1 MIRSD
6 SEGEGFRMR
15 NFFKSFS
22 YAWNGIYIGIRS
34 ERNFKFH
41 LLAAAA
47 VIVAGIWTGLTM
59 LEWFIVSVLIG
70 GMLALELMNTAIEK
84 VVDLVTEEY
93 HQLAKQAKDLAA
105 GAVLIYAII
114 SAIIGLLLF
123 GSKWLY

>member
-1 MIRSD
+1 
-6 SEGEGFRMR
+6 MR

-22 YAWNGIYIGIRS
+22 YAWNGIYLGIRS

-41 LLAAAA
+41 LFAAGA
-47 VIVAGIWTGLTM
+47 VILAGIRTGLTM
-59 LEWFIVSVLIG
+59 MEWFIVSVLIG